1 MAEAEDASL
10 TAYKETVRRR
20 NAEKEAIEA
29 IRKVIIWLL
38 SAYFTSSI
46 RR

>member
-1 MAEAEDASL
+1 MTEAEDASL

-20 NAEKEAIEA
+20 NAEKEAFEA
-29 IRKVIIWLL
+29 IRKVFIWLL
-38 SAYFTSSI
+38 SSYFTSSI